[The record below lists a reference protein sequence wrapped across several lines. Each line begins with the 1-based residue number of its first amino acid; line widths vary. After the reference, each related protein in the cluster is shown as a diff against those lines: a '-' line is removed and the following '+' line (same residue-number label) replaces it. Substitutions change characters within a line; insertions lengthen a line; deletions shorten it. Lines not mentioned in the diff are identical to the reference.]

1 MPKSTP
7 SDWLQQHLRRDT
19 LKEFGTKTFK
29 KVFSLHFMLIVSCL
43 VYLVVG
49 ALIFQRLEGRHLIET
64 KAEHVHKIEEDRA
77 AYRDTVWRIIQDN
90 PQFIHHPDRNA
101 VVRQIVQS
109 AQPEFNTLVQT
120 TFTAHRTVR
129 HGFEENAP
137 SWDFMNSLFFTT
149 TMLTSI
155 GFGFVCPTTRN
166 GRLFAVVYCLIG
178 IPLTLVTVANV
189 AKFLSESVFLIHYQ
203 IWKVWL
209 NIKNRRR
216 PTAKTESQQI
226 FNDNVDEQ
234 EVLDKVRLIRFP
246 PIVAFMFAVFYGF
259 FGAFIIQRN
268 EDWSYLETLYFTFIS
283 ILTVG
288 FGDFR
293 PSPENLFTV
302 LLVVLGGITVS
313 TSCLDVVGRMYLK
326 EIHYLGRKLRSNNPF
341 YLLREAKA
349 KRRRQAMASL
359 LAQLARGMIFAHRQ
373 YNELSPKRSKKA
385 KKRRGSHVLT
395 DDKYLF
401 ARQAPDPPRDCQVIS
416 TSAYSVRLAWAP
428 AFSADADVT
437 YNIRYRLKYNEDL
450 VDKRTLE
457 LRGISTNSAE
467 IMSLSSCSLYEFR
480 ITAVSRY
487 GESKPMILVQYTEPQ
502 LSPQH
507 IMVKK
512 LNANTVELN
521 WEPPYKRTN
530 DVKKYMVYYTDNPAA
545 RLADWEKITVFG
557 RRVAFPELKYD
568 WFYMF
573 CANACFNDGQRSPLS
588 RALFVKTDKL
598 EFQSCYVGHSQTVEI
613 MESLRNQGSSETS
626 PLLMKRDYVSFA
638 W

>member
-1 MPKSTP
+1 MAKATP

-29 KVFSLHFMLIVSCL
+29 KIFSLHVMLIVSCL

-49 ALIFQRLEGRHLIET
+49 ALIFQRLEGRHLIES
-64 KAEHVHKIEEDRA
+64 KAEHVRKIEEDQA
-77 AYRDTVWRIIQDN
+77 AYRDTVWRMIQQN
-90 PQFIHHPDRNA
+90 PELIYHPDHEA
-101 VVRQIVQS
+101 VVRQIVQETK
-109 AQPEFNTLVQT
+109 PEFDTLVQT
-120 TFTAHRTVR
+120 TFTAHRSVR
-129 HGFEENAP
+129 HGFEDNAP

-155 GFGFVCPTTRN
+155 GFG
-166 GRLFAVVYCLIG
+166 Y
-178 IPLTLVTVANV
+178 
-189 AKFLSESVFLIHYQ
+189 FLSETVFLIHYQ
-203 IWKVWL
+203 IWRIWL

-216 PTAKTESQQI
+216 PTAKTETQQI

-246 PIVAFMFAVFYGF
+246 PIVAFMFAVLYGF

-268 EDWSYLETLYFTFIS
+268 EKWSYLETLYFTFIS

-326 EIHYLGRKLRSNNPF
+326 EIHFLGRKLRSNNPF

-349 KRRRQAMASL
+349 KRRRRAMASL
-359 LAQLARGMIFAHRQ
+359 LAQLARGMIFAHRT
-373 YNELSPKRSKKA
+373 YNELFAQKVEEGEETAGIALPN
-385 KKRRGSHVLT
+385 
-395 DDKYLF
+395 DQFLF

-437 YNIRYRLKYNEDL
+437 YNIRFRLKYNEDL
-450 VDKRTLE
+450 MDKRTLE
-457 LRGISTNSAE
+457 LKGITGNSAE

-480 ITAVSRY
+480 VTAVSRY
-487 GESKPMILVQYTEPQ
+487 GESKPMILVQYTEPA

-512 LNANTVELN
+512 LNANTVELT
-521 WEPPYKRTN
+521 WEPPFKRTN
-530 DVKKYMVYYTDNPAA
+530 DVKKI
-545 RLADWEKITVFG
+545 KVFG
-557 RRVAFPELKYD
+557 RRIVFPDLKFD
-568 WFYMF
+568 WFYLF
-573 CANACFNDGQRSPLS
+573 CANACFSDGQRSPLS

-613 MESLRNQGSSETS
+613 MESLGQQESSESS
-626 PLLMKRDYVSFA
+626 PLLKRDYVSFA